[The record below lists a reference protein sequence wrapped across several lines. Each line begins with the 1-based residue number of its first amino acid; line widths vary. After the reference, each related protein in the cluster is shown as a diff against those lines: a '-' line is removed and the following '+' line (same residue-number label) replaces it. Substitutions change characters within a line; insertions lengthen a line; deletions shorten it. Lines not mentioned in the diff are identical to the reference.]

1 VFILTA
7 TGRRSWP
14 KEPSFLAVSSAS
26 SAPISPNGAAAAFL
40 TRHLMGTPDRN
51 SELELGDSGTGGLV
65 DWRTGTGS
73 LDYAKERAAHQAIE
87 CSESCSCNAATR
99 RMRNARVKA
108 LNQSARELET
118 LLSAT
123 RMASQL
129 AVIRVWFGLVSV

>member
-1 VFILTA
+1 MAQRAVLPGRVFRFFGSYFA
-7 TGRRSWP
+7 KRGSC
-14 KEPSFLAVSSAS
+14 AVSHA
-26 SAPISPNGAAAAFL
+26 ALNGDP
-40 TRHLMGTPDRN
+40 RIGTRN
-51 SELELGDSGTGGLV
+51 SNSGTGGLV
-65 DWRTGTGS
+65 DWRTGTGTGS
-73 LDYAKERAAHQAIE
+73 LDYAKERGAHQAIE

-129 AVIRVWFGLVSV
+129 AVIRVWFGFGMAKWQT